1 MKNRTVTPITNSHID
16 MRGVERGNI
25 SSKHQSKLSSRVLKE
40 LRLALKY
47 KEQ

>member
-1 MKNRTVTPITNSHID
+1 MKNRTVTPITNPHID

-25 SSKHQSKLSSRVLKE
+25 FPKHKSKLSNRVLKE
-40 LRLALKY
+40 IRLALKY